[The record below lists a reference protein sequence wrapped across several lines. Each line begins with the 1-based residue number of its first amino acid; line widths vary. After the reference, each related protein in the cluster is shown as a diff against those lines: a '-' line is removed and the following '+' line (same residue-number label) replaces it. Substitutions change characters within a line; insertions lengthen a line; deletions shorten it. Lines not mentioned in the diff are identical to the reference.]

1 MPKSDFE
8 IKPINNI
15 ENTVDPPPNDE
26 YTTLHEVQIIVVQQL
41 DSYKSCLQCKACV
54 EPLTPPLAGEVY

>member
-8 IKPINNI
+8 IKPINDI
-15 ENTVDPPPNDE
+15 ENTVDPPPNDK

-54 EPLTPPLAGEVY
+54 EPLTPTLAGEVY